1 MIHSV
6 ASPLHNPT
14 LGFRLDPGEPGLLR
28 QAPASESTLRV
39 FQQELRNLVRLKGE
53 AAMRGERVI
62 YADLDLYFSRNGSYV
77 SANSGH
83 TTVVSVGEART
94 PPYEG
99 GAWGGREAAQAQ
111 EPPESKKSEETGQ
124 TAAAEEAR
132 QEEQIEETQTA
143 LERKKAELEQKIDEK
158 RTAQE
163 DPVEVRL
170 RPESEAELRQKL
182 EEVDQALRQLEVQRL
197 QKMAERMN
205 ALLGAAAESS
215 SGAVADLLRARPGAS
230 PTSAPS
236 PAPPTTLPP
245 GVGMALDLLA

>member
-14 LGFRLDPGEPGLLR
+14 LGFRLDPGDPGLLR

-94 PPYEG
+94 VRPSEDVRDQEPSESKES
-99 GAWGGREAAQAQ
+99 EAA
-111 EPPESKKSEETGQ
+111 GQ